1 MQKNKIVQR
10 IKRKRARYVKNTTKS
25 CNFRLVY
32 VHQVTYND
40 NTKPNGTKQQYVK
53 NGRQKD
59 DESKKMAVL
68 AMAGM
73 MALSMTACKGASS
86 GAAEGAGSGEKIF
99 NLKLGHNLAEDHAV
113 HIELSSFAEAV
124 KERSGGTISITIF
137 PNGTLGSET
146 DMISQIQNGA
156 LDMAKVSAST
166 LGNFSS
172 LYNAY
177 SVPYVFDNKEH
188 YYNVMDGEITRNVFE
203 STEGDGFLGLTWM
216 DSGSRSFY
224 TVKTPIRKPEDLK
237 GLKIRTMDSQMAIDM
252 MNALGG
258 SATVMGYSDIYTGL
272 QQGVIDGAENN
283 VTALRDHGEVAKFY
297 SFDEHT
303 RIPDIIVLSA
313 KIWNDMTPEQQQV
326 MKDCAKDTSE
336 SYKKAWEDFENEVLE
351 NATTNFGVEL
361 VRDVEIEAFQKAVQP
376 VYEKLKADDA
386 KVYGVVE
393 QIRAAA
399 E

>member
-1 MQKNKIVQR
+1 M
-10 IKRKRARYVKNTTKS
+10 
-25 CNFRLVY
+25 F
-32 VHQVTYND
+32 
-40 NTKPNGTKQQYVK
+40 
-53 NGRQKD
+53 
-59 DESKKMAVL
+59 KKVL
-68 AMAGM
+68 AIAMAGT
-73 MALSMTACKGASS
+73 MALSLAACGGSKPAETQAAG
-86 GAAEGAGSGEKIF
+86 GAATTEKTF

-113 HIELSSFAEAV
+113 HIELSKFVDAV
-124 KERSGGTISITIF
+124 KEQSNGTINIQIF

-166 LGNFSS
+166 LGNFSK

-177 SVPYVFDNKEH
+177 SVPYVFDNKDH
-188 YYNVMDGEITRNVFE
+188 YYSVMDGQITQDIFN
-203 STEGDGFLGLTWM
+203 STEGDGFLGLTWL

-303 RIPDIIVLSA
+303 RIPDVIVLSA
-313 KIWNDMTPEQQQV
+313 KIWNEMTPAQQDV
-326 MKDCAKDTSE
+326 MKACAQDATND
-336 SYKKAWEDFENEVLE
+336 YKTAWENFENEVLD
-351 NATTNFGVEL
+351 NATKNMGVEL
-361 VRDVEIEAFQKAVQP
+361 VKDVDIAAFQAAVQP
-376 VYEKLKADDA
+376 IYEKLKTDDA
-386 KVYGVVE
+386 EVYAVVE
-393 QIRAAA
+393 KIRAEAK
-399 E
+399 

>member
-1 MQKNKIVQR
+1 MFKANR
-10 IKRKRARYVKNTTKS
+10 IAA
-25 CNFRLVY
+25 F
-32 VHQVTYND
+32 
-40 NTKPNGTKQQYVK
+40 
-53 NGRQKD
+53 
-59 DESKKMAVL
+59 AL
-68 AMAGM
+68 AAT
-73 MALSMTACKGASS
+73 MALGITACGGSSNGAPAGGNSAG
-86 GAAEGAGSGEKIF
+86 GAATTEKTF
-99 NLKLGHNLAEDHAV
+99 NLKLGHNMAEDHAV
-113 HIELSSFAEAV
+113 HIEMAAFADAV
-124 KERSGGTISITIF
+124 KEKSGGTINITIF

-166 LGNFSS
+166 LGNFSK

-177 SVPYVFDNKEH
+177 SVPYVFDDKDH
-188 YYNVMDGEITRNVFE
+188 YYAVMDSDITQNIFD
-203 STEGDGFLGLTWM
+203 STEKDGFVGLTWL

-252 MNALGG
+252 MGNLGG

-303 RIPDIIVLSA
+303 RIPDVIVLSA
-313 KIWNDMTPEQQQV
+313 KVWNEMTPEQQEIL
-326 MKDCAKDTSE
+326 KSCAKDATE
-336 SYKKAWEDFENEVLE
+336 DYKTAWKNFEDEVLE

-361 VRDVEIEAFQKAVQP
+361 VKDVDIKAFQDAVQP
-376 VYEKLKADDA
+376 IYEKLKTDDA
-386 KVYGVVE
+386 EVYGVVE
-393 QIRAAA
+393 QIRGMAK
-399 E
+399 